1 MKDLIAKKIDFKCQ
15 GSKLKEK
22 AVKLLINSGYGTF
35 GNPYFMFYDVRVSEL
50 KEKV

>member
-22 AVKLLINSGYGTF
+22 SVNPPNLGIDDGAEEDQIELITQE
-35 GNPYFMFYDVRVSEL
+35 P
-50 KEKV
+50 